1 MSLYSNSLS
10 IGGVPCGLV
19 MRGAQNGQYLAV
31 FERSQVSLDQIEGI
45 NWAAPEI
52 SGSCILPAG
61 YGYTVEDIQYDM
73 ATKSYRVTLQVASQ
87 YMGDVSG
94 YQAQVAELEDTVAQQ
109 AATIQGQETALA
121 ERDATI
127 EEQAAAIEAMEAAGT
142 ADGIRAELQAA
153 YAEGVE
159 SNG

>member
-1 MSLYSNSLS
+1 MSLYSNSIT
-10 IGGVPCGLV
+10 IGGIPCGLV
-19 MRGAQNGQYLAV
+19 MRGTRNGQYVAV
-31 FERSQVSLDQIEGI
+31 FERETASLEDIEGI
-45 NWAAPEI
+45 NWATPEI
-52 SGSCILPAG
+52 SGDGTLPAG
-61 YGYTVEDIQYDM
+61 YGFEVANIKYDM
-73 ATKSYRVTLQVASQ
+73 STKSYHVTLQVGAQ
-87 YMGDVSG
+87 YLGDVAG

-109 AATIQGQETALA
+109 SATIQGQETALA

-142 ADGIRAELQAA
+142 AEGIRAELQAA